1 MNSSPLRVAI
11 VDDNH
16 SYREGLVFMLQL
28 SDDFECVGSYCSG
41 HDFLRELPQT
51 QPQVVLMDIEMPQMD
66 GITCT
71 RKLKALPAF
80 AHVQVIVLS
89 VLEDNDKILEAILAG
104 ASGYLL
110 KGEKPE
116 NILAALRQ
124 VHGGGSSMSAEI
136 ARKVML
142 MVRVSHQSVSEK
154 IDLSEKETQVLNGLV
169 EGLSY
174 KMIGDKYA
182 MAIDTVRGYIK
193 RIYEKLQVHSRS
205 EAVAKALRNKL
216 V

>member
-1 MNSSPLRVAI
+1 MKSLPLRVAI

-16 SYREGLVFMLQL
+16 VYREGLVFMLQL
-28 SDDFECVGSYCSG
+28 SEDFECVGNYYSG
-41 HDFLRELPQT
+41 IDFLRELPAT
-51 QPQVVLMDIEMPQMD
+51 QPQVVLMDIEMPSMD
-66 GITCT
+66 GLTCT

-80 AHVQVIVLS
+80 EHIQVVVLS
-89 VLEDNDKILEAILAG
+89 VLEDNTKILEAIVAG

-116 NILAALRQ
+116 NILAAIRQ
-124 VHGGGSSMSAEI
+124 VYAGGSFMSAEI
-136 ARKVML
+136 ARKVL
-142 MVRVSHQSVSEK
+142 FLVRLSHQQPTEK
-154 IDLSEKETQVLNGLV
+154 IELSDKEIQVLNGLV

-205 EAVAKALRNKL
+205 EAVAKALKNKL

>member
-1 MNSSPLRVAI
+1 MKNSPLRVAI

-28 SDDFECVGSYCSG
+28 SEDFECVGEYYSG
-41 HDFLRELPQT
+41 HEFLQELPRT
-51 QPQVVLMDIEMPQMD
+51 QPQVVLMDIEMPHMD

-71 RKLKALPAF
+71 QKIKALAAF

-89 VLEDNDKILEAILAG
+89 VLEDNHKILEAIVTG

-116 NILAALRQ
+116 NILNAIEQ
-124 VHGGGSSMSAEI
+124 VHNGGSFMSAEI
-136 ARKVML
+136 ARKVL
-142 MVRVSHQSVSEK
+142 FMVRVSNQSPKEK
-154 IDLSEKETQVLNGLV
+154 IELNERETQVLNGLV

-205 EAVAKALRNKL
+205 EAVAKALKNKL

>member
-1 MNSSPLRVAI
+1 MKNAPLRVAI
-11 VDDNH
+11 AEDNH

-28 SDDFECVGSYCSG
+28 SDDFECVGNYSSG
-41 HDFLRELPQT
+41 ADLLRDLPHI
-51 QPQVVLMDIEMPQMD
+51 QPQVILMDIEMPHMD

-71 RKLKALPAF
+71 QKIKALPAF
-80 AHVQVIVLS
+80 QHVHIVILS
-89 VLEDNDKILEAILAG
+89 ILEENDKVLEAIVAG

-116 NILAALRQ
+116 NILIALQQ
-124 VHGGGSSMSAEI
+124 VYNGGSFMSANI
-136 ARKVML
+136 ARKVL
-142 MVRVSHQSVSEK
+142 SLIRLSHQIPAEK
-154 IDLSEKETQVLNGLV
+154 IELNERETQVLNGLV

-205 EAVAKALRNKL
+205 EAVAKALKNKL

>member
-1 MNSSPLRVAI
+1 MKNPPLRIAI
-11 VDDNH
+11 VDDNS

-28 SDDFECVGSYCSG
+28 SDEFECVGNYYSG

-80 AHVQVIVLS
+80 AHVQVVVLS
-89 VLEDNDKILEAILAG
+89 VLEDNDKILEAIVAG

-124 VHGGGSSMSAEI
+124 VYAGGSSMSAEI
-136 ARKVML
+136 ARKVL
-142 MVRVSHQSVSEK
+142 FMVRVSHESPSEK
-154 IDLSEKETQVLNGLV
+154 IELSDKETQVLNGLV

-205 EAVAKALRNKL
+205 EAVVKALKNRL

>member
-1 MNSSPLRVAI
+1 
-11 VDDNH
+11 
-16 SYREGLVFMLQL
+16 
-28 SDDFECVGSYCSG
+28 
-41 HDFLRELPQT
+41 
-51 QPQVVLMDIEMPQMD
+51 MDIEMPQMD

-80 AHVQVIVLS
+80 QHVQVIVLS
-89 VLEDNDKILEAILAG
+89 VLEDNDKILEAIVAG
-104 ASGYLL
+104 ASGYML

-124 VHGGGSSMSAEI
+124 VHAGGSSMSAEI
-136 ARKVML
+136 ARKVL
-142 MVRVSHQSVSEK
+142 SLIRITHQQPSEK
-154 IDLSEKETQVLNGLV
+154 IELSEKETQVLNGLV

-205 EAVAKALRNKL
+205 EAVAKALKNKL